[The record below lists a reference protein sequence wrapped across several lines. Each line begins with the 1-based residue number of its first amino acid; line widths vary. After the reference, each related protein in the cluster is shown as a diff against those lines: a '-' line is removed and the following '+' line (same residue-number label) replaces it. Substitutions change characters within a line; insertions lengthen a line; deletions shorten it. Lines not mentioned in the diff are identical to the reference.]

1 MATLVSI
8 NVGLPKDI
16 AWQGRVVHTAVWKTP
31 VKGRVMVRRLNID
44 GDGQGDLGGH
54 GGEHR
59 AVMVYQ
65 LDSYRYWQAFLHR
78 SSLEFGSFGENF
90 TVDGLAD
97 DEVCIGDRYRIG
109 DALLEVTQPRVTCYR
124 VGIRMNHPQMASLL
138 VSHRRPGFYFR
149 VIEEGMVGAGDAIV
163 KEHSA
168 DGLAVS
174 VVDGLLYLPGHSRE
188 QLERAVHMPA
198 LSEGWRQAFSA
209 MLEAGPQQQ
218 GNAGL
223 TGAPSAP
230 PAWNGFRNVRV
241 SATHQESAFVRSFT
255 VEAVDGEA
263 LPAPRGGQF
272 MVVRM
277 TPPLPRRPILRSYSI
292 SDGSTTGRYR
302 FSVKRDVG
310 EGSQYLHDQVRDG
323 DVLAISAPRGTFC
336 LDDGCRPLVFWS
348 AGIGI
353 TPVLAMLH
361 ELAARSD
368 MSSRAV
374 YWIYGARSGEEN
386 VFAREVDVLLAHLP
400 HARRWVGFSRP
411 NPADHLGTQFD
422 VEGRIDA
429 AMVAALHIPSDAL
442 FYLCGP
448 AGFMTAAREG
458 LLTAGY
464 ARANILTELF
474 GAQDALRPG
483 IASASNAIPHP
494 PEGETADG
502 PVVTFV
508 RSGLAVHWSG
518 RYGSLLE
525 LAEACDVPVRWSCR
539 TGVCHNCETAV
550 IGGAV
555 DYSTAPLD
563 PPADGQVLICC
574 STPRED
580 LQLDL

>member
-1 MATLVSI
+1 MAILISI

-65 LDSYRYWQAFLHR
+65 LDSYRYWQGFLQR
-78 SSLEFGSFGENF
+78 PALEFGSFGENF

-109 DALLEVTQPRVTCYR
+109 DALFEVTQPRVTCYR
-124 VGIRMNHPQMASLL
+124 VGIRMDHPQMASLL

-149 VIEEGMVGAGDAIV
+149 VIEEGMVGAGDPIV
-163 KEHSA
+163 KEKSA
-168 DGLAVS
+168 EALTVS
-174 VVDGLLYLPGHSRE
+174 VVDGLLYLPGHPRE

-198 LSEGWRQAFSA
+198 LSEGWRQAFAA
-209 MLEAGPQQQ
+209 MLKAGPQQQ
-218 GNAGL
+218 GNIGL
-223 TGAPSAP
+223 TASTSAA

-241 SATHQESAFVRSFT
+241 SATHRESTSVRSFT
-255 VEAVDGEA
+255 IEAADGEA

-272 MVVRM
+272 VVVRM
-277 TPPLPRRPILRSYSI
+277 TPSLPRRPILRSYSI
-292 SDGSTTGRYR
+292 SDGSIPGRYR
-302 FSVKRDVG
+302 FSVKRGVG
-310 EGSQYLHDQVRDG
+310 EGSQYLHDEVQDG

-336 LDDGCRPLVFWS
+336 LGDRCRPLVFWS

-353 TPVLAMLH
+353 TPMLAMLH
-361 ELAARSD
+361 ELAASRD
-368 MSSRAV
+368 MNSSV
-374 YWIYGARSGEEN
+374 IYWIYGARSGEEN
-386 VFAREVDVLLAHLP
+386 VFAGEVDELLGHLP

-411 NPADHLGTQFD
+411 GPADHIGTQFD

-429 AMVAALHIPSDAL
+429 AMVAALDIPSDAL

-448 AGFMTAAREG
+448 AGFMTAARDG
-458 LLTAGY
+458 LRAAGY
-464 ARANILTELF
+464 AKANILTELF

-483 IASASNAIPHP
+483 VTSESNAMPHP
-494 PEGETADG
+494 PECETSDG

-563 PPADGQVLICC
+563 LPADGQVLICC
-574 STPRED
+574 SAPRED